1 MDTNHNRKIGADR
14 LNLTLHY
21 VQRFGNLNAKQ
32 LALLICPNM
41 PENNGR
47 FTVSRMC
54 EKAVKKGFLI
64 ERFADGTNVRHWFI
78 GLKGVRYLRDELGYH
93 HLPLKSGKE
102 GAITIHRTACND
114 ALISL
119 ATSFPKGQFWT
130 DAEFYANP
138 NNSWVVPVQSK
149 RSGGHGKQPDGLF
162 LLDGKVYWL
171 EVENSRRGG
180 KGMAALCKW
189 LLNALGNAYA
199 ITLNNQS
206 DLMLDYVL
214 IVSINK
220 ATASIGNRIEKWF
233 DANHPLTDSRWENI
247 NSRLKFMHIE
257 KAKTVE
263 IEHYLPSWRSMP
275 SQRAPHVPSAIPPVK
290 PPIARKPPINYA
302 ALLD

>member
-1 MDTNHNRKIGADR
+1 MDTNHNRKIGSDR

-138 NNSWVVPVQSK
+138 HNSWIVPVQAK
-149 RSGGHGKQPDGLF
+149 GIGGHGKQPDGLF
-162 LLDGKVYWL
+162 VIDDKAYWL

-180 KGMAALCKW
+180 KGMTALCQW
-189 LLNALGNAYA
+189 LLNALGNTNA

-206 DLMLDYVL
+206 DWQLDYVL

-233 DANHPLTDSRWENI
+233 EANHSLTDFELNNI
-247 NSRLKFMHIE
+247 NSRLKFMHMQNLNTIQ
-257 KAKTVE
+257 
-263 IEHYLPSWRSMP
+263 IDNYLLSWRCTP
-275 SQRAPHVPSAIPPVK
+275 IQQAPHVPLSIPPVA
-290 PPIARKPPINYA
+290 PPIARKPPINYVDF
-302 ALLD
+302 LD